1 MKRINSF
8 PTIAIFLFWICSSIS
23 GAVSAEEGTF
33 FHCRLGWDGKVM
45 ARGEFSYSEDGS
57 ALQYK
62 LVVHYVEDITMAH
75 LHLGEVDQLGTPVV
89 WLYPAGPPPRF
100 IPGLFDGILAQGTI
114 TKDDLI
120 GPLRRQPLSSLIAH
134 IRAGNV
140 YVNIHTR
147 THPRGDICGSVY
159 LTEE

>member
-1 MKRINSF
+1 MKRSGSIL
-8 PTIAIFLFWICSSIS
+8 TTAIVLLSVCSPVF
-23 GAVSAEEGTF
+23 GEVLVVEGTS
-33 FHCRLGWDGKVM
+33 FHCTLGLDGKVM
-45 ARGEFSYSEDGS
+45 AKGEFRLSENGS

-62 LVVHYVEDITMAH
+62 LAVHGVEGITMAH
-75 LHLGEVDQLGTPVV
+75 LHLGKVGELGTPVV

-114 TKDDLI
+114 RGNDLI
-120 GPLRRQPLSSLIAH
+120 GSLRGQPLSLLIAH

-147 THPRGDICGSVY
+147 THPRGDICGPVN